1 MHPIHDH
8 DPLLFLAVALAAK
21 RRPAELVDV
30 VAAIDL
36 LQIAIPGEQRFIDSF
51 ARLAEAGLLLG
62 RDDGLALSAQ
72 LGEDHIRAL
81 FDTVEWQPRGTG
93 HYALLHKTKQEWNGP
108 VQAWSLVEHLQAP
121 GFAEFRH
128 LLARDSGLGIDC
140 GVPHATLY
148 VAGDPYGIGLPDLV
162 AYRACF
168 VRDVPASEVMGDP
181 VIGP

>member
-1 MHPIHDH
+1 MRWPGFREDGSLALPL
-8 DPLLFLAVALAAK
+8 DPQPLLPPGMPLRLRLDGHVLERK
-21 RRPAELVDV
+21 RELH
-30 VAAIDL
+30 L
-36 LQIAIPGEQRFIDSF
+36 T
-51 ARLAEAGLLLG
+51 LLG
-62 RDDGLALSAQ
+62 RDAGSALRAQ